1 MVTII
6 VLCVLLIALLLF
18 PQFEGTHD
26 IQNIIVNSSTNLSL
40 SVDYAEGSMAQG
52 VFIVLLFVSN
62 SSGQIDFNRS
72 VYTVL
77 ERDFDD
83 SLPFPIPDNEYIVL
97 GYDIEANSRLQ
108 TGVGYP
114 AIEENV
120 TTISGNSIG
129 MDTVDF
135 MEKH

>member
-129 MDTVDF
+129 ILCVRIL
-135 MEKH
+135 